1 MCPERPYKNLHCNM
15 QGDLQQHK
23 KEMENNKGRK
33 LTARERLEVCSSY
46 LILLCL
52 PVVYG
57 KIRRSIQIIL
67 LSN

>member
-1 MCPERPYKNLHCNM
+1 M

-46 LILLCL
+46 LILLCA

-57 KIRRSIQIIL
+57 KIRSIQIIL
-67 LSN
+67 LPN

>member
-1 MCPERPYKNLHCNM
+1 M

-46 LILLCL
+46 LILLCA

-67 LSN
+67 LPN